1 MTASIATTRS
11 SFCKHRLLEH
21 LRHQAAS
28 YFKELDGSVAISLV
42 DEKERRNS
50 AIYRY
55 RLTAGPCTRG
65 IIAKV
70 PFVSRENTSTDIHS
84 NDPRQYPRLY
94 PRANNETKGFL
105 EFEALQYIHRHF
117 SQFDNARFGTIR
129 PLELLT
135 DPYVLILAEQDDL
148 NLRSLLGKSH
158 RYARASTDILASAAR
173 HAGHW
178 LKRFHA
184 LKALGFTRPR
194 TGSRDDFLNATERLV
209 TYLINIIDHDS
220 ARFRAIGET
229 MATLAARFLPQQF
242 QMGLGHGD
250 FAPRN
255 ILVDRNAR
263 ITVFDTMARW
273 TTPIYE
279 DLGMFLQALNSNGV
293 QVSTFGLWQSPAE
306 LQRCESSFLQGYF
319 GSKPVPTARIRLFEC
334 LLTLERWSAIRYR
347 ASQQSHLRQQL
358 RSRLWSRHLSQRVDW
373 LLNTLQR
380 VGNGETAKSQKLERS
395 NRGGTHV

>member
-1 MTASIATTRS
+1 MTTSIATTRS
-11 SFCKHRLLEH
+11 GFCKHRLLEH

-55 RLTAGPCTRG
+55 RLTAGPCARG

-70 PFVSRENTSTDIHS
+70 PFVSRENTSTDIRS
-84 NDPRQYPRLY
+84 NDPQYPRLY
-94 PRANNETKGFL
+94 PRANNETKGFW
-105 EFEALQYIHRHF
+105 EFEALQHIRRHF
-117 SQFDNARFGTIR
+117 SQFDDARFGTIR

-178 LKRFHA
+178 LRCFHA
-184 LKALGFTRPR
+184 LKPLGFTRPR
-194 TGSRDDFLNATERLV
+194 TGSRHDFLNATEQLV
-209 TYLINIIDHDS
+209 TYLSNMIHDDS
-220 ARFRAIGET
+220 GRFRAIGEV
-229 MATLAARFLPQQF
+229 MAALAARFLPQQF

-319 GSKPVPTARIRLFEC
+319 GSRPVPMARIRLFEC
-334 LLTLERWSAIRYR
+334 LLTLERWSAIWFR
-347 ASQQSHLRQQL
+347 ASQQSLLRQQL
-358 RSRLWSRHLSQRVDW
+358 RSRLWSRHLSQRVDY

-380 VGNGETAKSQKLERS
+380 GNDGVGSQNVECL
-395 NRGGTHV
+395 NRGGAHV